1 MSKYKFSSFDD
12 DKLCATR
19 ALWTKE
25 SQKGLSFP
33 ADVEQI
39 LNWVESH
46 SHHRDGDSTAH
57 GIFLDGEHSAAGVVE
72 VVVTQIN
79 RNSPWVK
86 MLRLRLQPSIEER
99 IYNKDI
105 AAQEE
110 ALLIFIAAIQGVTRL
125 TNKHGAKTMKIFGRS
140 NDQLAFLQSLATVM
154 KNKVKSGKVE
164 IKGRWLV
171 VNVAGDSNE

>member
-39 LNWVESH
+39 L
-46 SHHRDGDSTAH
+46 DSTAH